1 MSIAGATAFC
11 VARADREVARP
22 NDHPAFANLVPLA
35 VSDAEERAEPRE
47 NEGAMVSAFAPA
59 PVTSV
64 AAPALTASD
73 ATDCAAHGIA
83 TNKERTDHPQYR
95 NVAIRDHL

>member
-1 MSIAGATAFC
+1 MWIAGATAFW
-11 VARADREVARP
+11 VARAERAVVSP
-22 NDHPAFANLVPLA
+22 SDHASFANLVPLA
-35 VSDAEERAEPRE
+35 VTVAEERAAPRE
-47 NEGAMVSAFAPA
+47 KEGVMVSAFAPT

-83 TNKERTDHPQYR
+83 ATNERTDHR
-95 NVAIRDHL
+95 